1 MYQTTTSRQRGAGL
15 GFIKAGCG
23 SRLSNGSYQDAP
35 RVSKFDLG
43 AHPAESREYDFF

>member
-43 AHPAESREYDFF
+43 ASLGKPLENYFF